1 MQALLSI
8 HDVMPE
14 TLDRVEALLSLVP
27 APARPGTVLLVVP
40 GRDWRPGD
48 LARLGCWQSRGLEL
62 AGHGWFHRAERVR
75 GWYHRCHARLI
86 SRQAAE
92 HLSQPRVALK
102 ALMADNHR
110 WFAAHRL
117 APPDLYVP
125 PAWALGNLTLQ
136 DLAESPFAYVETT
149 SGLLHTA
156 SGTRRRLPL
165 VGFEADTAL
174 RALGLR
180 FWNRC
185 NQGLTRERRPLRIA
199 LHPDDA
205 SLNLARDLRQ
215 TLDSLT
221 RCIDYRALFH

>member
-1 MQALLSI
+1 MEALLSI

-14 TLDRVEALLSLVP
+14 TLNRVEALLSMVP
-27 APARPGTVLLVVP
+27 VSARPGTVLLVVP

-92 HLSQPRVALK
+92 HLSQPRAALK
-102 ALMADNHR
+102 ALLADNHR
-110 WFAAHRL
+110 WFARHRL
-117 APPDLYVP
+117 APPELYVP
-125 PAWALGNLTLQ
+125 PAWALGELRGE
-136 DLAESPFAYVETT
+136 DLAESPFTYVETA

-156 SGTRRRLPL
+156 TGVRRRLPL
-165 VGFEADTAL
+165 VGFEADTPL

-185 NQGLTRERRPLRIA
+185 NRGFTSERHPLRIA
-199 LHPDDA
+199 LHPGDA
-205 SLNLARDLRQ
+205 ELHLAGDLSQ
-215 TLDSLT
+215 TLAPLT
-221 RCIDYRALFH
+221 RCIDYRTLF